1 MSSVIPPAFAFHF
14 SIPVQRCDDVPSTRS
29 RLSELSPEF
38 GVLWPDGSLLGQA
51 RFTAPDLNHPPH
63 IDLRIAWN
71 PRGIA
76 FQFELSGKTQRVHAD
91 FTQPTA
97 SDGLQVWI
105 DTRNT
110 QTIHRASRFCHHFCL
125 LAVDGSEEA
134 PTVIQLPLARAAE
147 DAKVHPASAFRIDQQ
162 RHSHGYQLLAWLPAE
177 VLTGFDVE
185 TCSHLGFNC
194 LLVDRELGL
203 VPFTIGLEFPI
214 SNDPSLWQTLEL
226 VG

>member
-1 MSSVIPPAFAFHF
+1 MLSVIPPAFAFHF
-14 SIPVQRCDDVPSTRS
+14 SIPVKRCDDMPSSGS
-29 RLSELSPEF
+29 RLPELSPEF
-38 GVLWPDGSLLGQA
+38 GVVWPDGLLIGQA
-51 RFTAPDLNHPPH
+51 HFTAPDLNQPPQL
-63 IDLRIAWN
+63 DLRMAWN

-76 FQFELSGKTQRVHAD
+76 IQWELSGKTQRVHAD
-91 FTQPTA
+91 FTQPTV

-125 LAVDGSEEA
+125 LATDDTHES
-134 PTVIQLPLARAAE
+134 PTIVQLPVARASE

-162 RHSHGYQLLAWLPAE
+162 RHPQGYRLQAWLPAE

-185 TCSHLGFNC
+185 TCSQLGFSC

-203 VPFTIGLEFPI
+203 IPFTIGIEFPI
-214 SNDPSLWQTLEL
+214 ANDPSLWQTLDL
-226 VG
+226 VD